1 MIFFIFLVS
10 LILGLYVSRNNFVIS
25 IILCLLFLI
34 FVFIRFKKKCGIIA
48 LTIMAVGISLPYV
61 NSLIQTENNQY
72 EGIVVE
78 RKDNYYLFL
87 SRFEKFY
94 IYEEGHDKEIGD
106 YLIVCSKPQNIEMTE
121 YESRF
126 SFQDYLSEKGVQRSL
141 LSNDVTTKFRF
152 PLRLSEIKTNFLNQ
166 FDEETKFLI
175 DAFLFNE
182 KNYESSTIKI
192 ADKLNLIF
200 LFSMSGIYLSFL
212 LNGLRKL
219 LSLFLKEKWADT
231 IAISVFLPYFI
242 FIFPK
247 VGMIRVTLCY
257 LFRVINKHLLKGKF
271 SALSRTS
278 LVALLLLSFDFNLAY
293 QSAFYIGFA
302 LALFLIFAQPAL
314 SSFKKKKRAFLVPIF
329 IYMLTI
335 PFSNLATGEWYIF
348 NGIFQ
353 LFLVPFN
360 EIFIILSMFSFYL
373 TIPFRHLLSAL
384 SNVFT
389 NVYTFI
395 DLNSVAIPVAGYVQ
409 YSIPCYYVCSLYL
422 LYLIESKRYFHLK
435 FGSIPIVSSLCL
447 SLIPLQTFI
456 VNGVYF
462 INVGQGDSILIKN
475 KDNVVMI
482 DTGGNKSF
490 DMANEVLIPFLNKKQ
505 INHIDAL
512 IVTHNDF
519 DHSGAVVPLINNFPV
534 YNYLTKPDDFPYRI
548 GDISLTNLNDYQ
560 SDETNDTSLVFNIDF
575 IGYKWLLM
583 GDATIDAEKFLI
595 DENKDINCDILK
607 VGHHGSKTST
617 SDEFLK
623 YASPQEA
630 IISVGA
636 KNSYHHPNEEVL
648 ARLNKYGI
656 KIRRTDIEGTISY
669 VQIAT

>member
-1 MIFFIFLVS
+1 MIFFVFLVG
-10 LILGLYVSRNNFVIS
+10 LILGLYVSKNNFVIS
-25 IILCLLFLI
+25 IILCCLFII
-34 FVFIRFKKKCGIIA
+34 FIFIRFKKKCGIIV

-61 NSLIQTENNQY
+61 CSLIQTDNTRY
-72 EGIVVE
+72 EGVVVE

-87 SRFEKFY
+87 SQFEKFY
-94 IYEEGHDKEIGD
+94 IYEERHDKEIGD
-106 YLIVCSKPQNIEMTE
+106 YLIVCSKPQDIEMTS

-126 SFQDYLSEKGVQRSL
+126 SFQDYLSKKGVRRSL
-141 LSNDVTTKFRF
+141 LSNDVTTKFRI
-152 PLRLSEIKTNFLNQ
+152 PLRLSEIKSNFLNQ

-182 KNYESSTIKI
+182 KNYESPTIRV

-231 IAISVFLPYFI
+231 IPILIFLPYFV

-247 VGMIRVTLCY
+247 VGMIRVLLCY
-257 LFRVINKHLLKGKF
+257 LFKAINKYLLKSKF

-278 LVALLLLSFDFNLAY
+278 LVALLLLSCDFNLAY
-293 QSAFYIGFA
+293 QSAFYVGFG
-302 LALFLIFAQPAL
+302 LTIFLIFAQPAL
-314 SSFKKKKRAFLVPIF
+314 SSFKKKKRTFLVPIF
-329 IYMLTI
+329 IYVLTI
-335 PFSNLATGEWYIF
+335 PFSNLVTGEWYIF

-373 TIPFRHLLSAL
+373 TIPFRHILSAL
-384 SNVFT
+384 SNVFG
-389 NVYTFI
+389 NVYVFVNA
-395 DLNSVAIPVAGYVQ
+395 NSVAIPVANYVH
-409 YSIPCYYVCSLYL
+409 YFIPCYYAFSLYL
-422 LYLIESKRYFHLK
+422 LYLIESKRYFHIK

-447 SLIPLQTFI
+447 SLIPIQTFLI
-456 VNGVYF
+456 NGVYF

-475 KDNVVMI
+475 KDNIVMI

-490 DMANEVLIPFLNKKQ
+490 DIASEVLIPFLKKTQ
-505 INHIDAL
+505 VNHIDAL
-512 IVTHNDF
+512 ITTHNDF
-519 DHSGAVVPLINNFPV
+519 DHSGAAISLINNFPV
-534 YNYLTKPDDFPYRI
+534 FNYLTKPDDFPYQI
-548 GDISLTNLNDYQ
+548 GDIYLTNLNDYQ

-575 IGYKWLLM
+575 IGRKWLLM
-583 GDATIDAEKFLI
+583 GDASINVEKFLI
-595 DENKDINCDILK
+595 DENKDIDCDILK

-617 SDEFLK
+617 SNEFLK
-623 YASPQEA
+623 CVSPQEA

-648 ARLNKYGI
+648 AKLNKYGI
-656 KIRRTDIEGTISY
+656 KIRRTDVEGTISY